1 MSRIAILFAIVS
13 VAVPASAQSLTAET
27 ALMTYTERMAT
38 RPNCKRVHAANE
50 ITVCGR
56 READKYRAPLIVY
69 DAGDPRAEGLWGERA
84 RIQHQTTPCEENSV
98 FLVGCGSVGV
108 SVSTKLDGS
117 GPKFRKLAD

>member
-1 MSRIAILFAIVS
+1 MSRIVIMFALCLLAMPVNAES
-13 VAVPASAQSLTAET
+13 PAAET
-27 ALMTYTERMAT
+27 ALMTYTKRMAT
-38 RPNCKRVHAANE
+38 RPNCKRARAANE

-56 READKYRAPLIVY
+56 RDADKYRVLLITY
-69 DAGDPRAEGLWGERA
+69 DAGDPRAEGFWGERA
-84 RIQHQTTPCEENSV
+84 RIQHQTTPCQENSV